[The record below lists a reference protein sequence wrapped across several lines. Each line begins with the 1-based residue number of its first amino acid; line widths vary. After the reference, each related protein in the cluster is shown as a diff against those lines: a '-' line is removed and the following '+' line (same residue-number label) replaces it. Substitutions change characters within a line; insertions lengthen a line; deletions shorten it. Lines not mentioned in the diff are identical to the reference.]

1 MSQQNIDFGA
11 FPDDPNADAIRTAFD
26 KVQQNFDELYGA
38 ATAGTVTSV
47 NRGAGITVN
56 TPTGN
61 VIVTA
66 NIACVQVTTSSLSL
80 GLGANGGTSATI
92 TTSAQILVI
101 DINPANVFSNN
112 FAANSTGGLANFT
125 GTLTANSNSQPNIT
139 SVGTLA
145 NLAVTGNI
153 TAGNVYANLGI
164 IGATTL
170 IGTLNSNS
178 NSQPNVTSLGNL
190 TSLNVTGNI
199 RSSAY
204 IGGNVSTTGAN
215 AIFVGDGGLLSN
227 LTTTAGSSIVNG
239 NSNIAIT
246 ANGNI
251 TTSVAGIANI
261 FIVSNSGANLS
272 GYLNASG
279 NVTGAN
285 ANLGNAVTAN
295 YFIGNLYG
303 NANVATLAN
312 TVTTNAQPNITSVGN
327 LTSLN
332 VIGNIT
338 SDNVNATGN
347 MTALNF
353 IGNLV
358 GNISGNI
365 VVPGSNTEVLF
376 NNNGSANASNAFTFN
391 KTSNVMTLNGN
402 IIAGNIFANSGE
414 IRATTFAGTLTTNA
428 QPNITSVGNLTSLN
442 VAGTSNLGL
451 VSNVTI
457 TGGSANYVLVT
468 NGSGTLSWSSVAA
481 IPVPGS
487 NTQVIFNDGGN
498 YSANANLTF
507 NKTTGLLTATLLGG
521 TLTTNSQPNIT
532 LLGTLSN
539 LNVTG
544 PSILNGNL
552 NTANTNITGI
562 LGVTANITTPQF
574 ISNVATG
581 TAPFIVTSTTQVANL
596 TVATAGTVTT
606 NAQPNITST
615 GTLTNVTVSGTSTLG
630 SGATGDIVILGVGGG
645 NLNSSG
651 SDITLYGATG
661 VGLRL
666 GTNGSMT
673 NGIQISTAGLVTVG
687 NLSVT
692 GNLSVGN
699 LVANNANY
707 SNYAGNVTIAAQPN
721 ITSTGTLTSV
731 TVSGTSTLGSGATGD
746 VVAFGVGGGNLNS
759 SGSNITLYGA
769 TGVGLKLG
777 ANGSMTNGIQIS
789 TTGVVTT
796 TGNLSVGGTLSG
808 SATGLTSIP
817 GANVTG
823 TVANATYAT
832 SAGTAT
838 TAGTVT
844 TAAQPNITSVGTLTS
859 LAVTGNISGANLTG
873 THYGAATGLTS
884 IPGANVTG
892 TVANATYATSA
903 GTATTAGT
911 VTTAAQPNITST
923 GTLTGVNVSGVAYLG
938 SSITGDIVVLGA
950 GGGNL
955 NSSAS
960 NITLYGATGVGL
972 KLGTNGSM
980 TNGIQISTTGVVTTT
995 GNLSVGGTLSGAAT
1009 GLTSIPGA
1017 NVTGTVANATYA
1029 TSAGTATSA
1038 TTATTAGTVTT
1049 AAQPNITSVGTLT
1062 SLTLTATT
1070 GTLTVPIITTGANS
1084 TAGTITGNWSLS
1096 AGSQLRATY
1105 ADLAEYYAGESNIEP
1120 GTVVSFGGEQEV
1132 QICDSY
1138 MSRLVAGIVTTNPAY
1153 VMNTDISCEYPIA
1166 IALQGRIPAKVIGP
1180 IKRGDMMV
1188 SANNGYA
1195 ISCNNP
1201 EMGTVLG
1208 KALTDFTGE
1217 SGTIEIMVGR
1227 T

>member
-1 MSQQNIDFGA
+1 MSQQNIDFGS

-26 KVQQNFDELYGA
+26 KVQQNFNELYGA
-38 ATAGTVTSV
+38 ATVGSVTSV
-47 NRGAGITVN
+47 NGGAGITVN
-56 TPTGN
+56 NPSGN
-61 VIVTA
+61 VVVTS
-66 NIACVQVTTSSLSL
+66 NIACVQISTSSLLVSRS
-80 GLGANGGTSATI
+80 GGTPGTSANI
-92 TTSAQILVI
+92 TSSAQILVI
-101 DINPANVFSNN
+101 DINPANVFSAN
-112 FAANSTGGLANFT
+112 FSGVSGALANIT

-139 SVGTLA
+139 SIGNLTSLNVVG
-145 NLAVTGNI
+145 NVT
-153 TAGNVYANLGI
+153 ASNVYANLGT

-170 IGTLNSNS
+170 IGTLNGNS
-178 NSQPNVTSLGNL
+178 NSQPNITSLGNL

-204 IGGNVSTTGAN
+204 IGGNVSTTGGN

-227 LTTTAGSSIVNG
+227 LTISAGSSIVNG
-239 NSNIAIT
+239 NSNVSVA
-246 ANGNI
+246 ANGNVN
-251 TTSVAGIANI
+251 TSVAGIADI
-261 FIVSNSGANLS
+261 FTVTSTGANVS
-272 GYLNASG
+272 GYLTASG
-279 NVTGAN
+279 NIIGVN

-332 VIGNIT
+332 VIGNI
-338 SDNVNATGN
+338 NATGN
-347 MTALNF
+347 MSATNF

-376 NNNGSANASNAFTFN
+376 NSNGSANASNAFTFN
-391 KTSNVMTLNGN
+391 QSSNVMTLNGN
-402 IIAGNIFANSGE
+402 IIAGNIFANLGT
-414 IRATTFAGTLTTNA
+414 IVANTFTGTLTTNA

-442 VAGTSNLGL
+442 VSGTSNLGP

-468 NGSGTLSWSSVAA
+468 NGSGTLSWSSAA
-481 IPVPGS
+481 AVPVPGS

-507 NKTTGLLTATLLGG
+507 NKTTGLLTAILLGG

-552 NTANTNITGI
+552 NTANTSITGI

-581 TAPFIVTSTTQVANL
+581 TAPFVVTSTTQVANL
-596 TVATAGTVTT
+596 TVGTAGTVTT

-615 GTLTNVTVSGTSTLG
+615 GTLTSVTVSGTSTLG
-630 SGATGDIVILGVGGG
+630 SGATGDIVVLGVGGG

-651 SDITLYGATG
+651 SNITLYGATG

-731 TVSGTSTLGSGATGD
+731 TVSGVATLGSGVTGD
-746 VVAFGVGGGNLNS
+746 VVTFGVGGGNLNS

-769 TGVGLKLG
+769 TGVGLRLG

-789 TTGVVTT
+789 TAGVVTT
-796 TGNLSVGGTLSG
+796 AGNLNVGGTVT
-808 SATGLTSIP
+808 AVNFTANTG
-817 GANVTG
+817 VF
-823 TVANATYAT
+823 
-832 SAGTAT
+832 AG
-838 TAGTVT
+838 
-844 TAAQPNITSVGTLTS
+844 
-859 LAVTGNISGANLTG
+859 SGANLTTLNASNISSG
-873 THYGAATGLTS
+873 TLAQARLANASVTLGSTALTLGSTVTTVAGLSSVTSTTFVGALTGAATS
-884 IPGANVTG
+884 
-892 TVANATYATSA
+892 ATS
-903 GTATTAGT
+903 ATTAGT

-923 GTLTGVNVSGVAYLG
+923 GTLTGVTVSGTSTLG
-938 SSITGDIVVLGA
+938 SGATGDIVVLGA
-950 GGGNL
+950 EGKL
-955 NSSAS
+955 NNSGT
-960 NITLYGATGVGL
+960 NISLYGNTGAGL
-972 KLGTNGSM
+972 RLGANGSM
-980 TNGIQISTTGVVTTT
+980 TNGIQISTAGVVTTT
-995 GNLSVGGTLSGAAT
+995 GNLSVGGTLT
-1009 GLTSIPGA
+1009 TTS
-1017 NVTGTVANATYA
+1017 
-1029 TSAGTATSA
+1029 
-1038 TTATTAGTVTT
+1038 
-1049 AAQPNITSVGTLT
+1049 
-1062 SLTLTATT
+1062 
-1070 GTLTVPIITTGANS
+1070 ITTGANS

-1105 ADLAEYYAGESNIEP
+1105 ADLAEYYAGDANIEP

-1132 QICDSY
+1132 QICNSY

-1153 VMNTDISCEYPIA
+1153 IMNTDISCEYPIA
-1166 IALQGRIPAKVIGP
+1166 VALQGRIPAKVIGP

-1195 ISCNNP
+1195 ISCNTP
-1201 EMGTVLG
+1201 DMGTVLG
-1208 KALTDFTGE
+1208 KALTDFNGE

>member
-1 MSQQNIDFGA
+1 MSQQNIDFGS

-26 KVQQNFDELYGA
+26 KVQQNFNELYGA
-38 ATAGTVTSV
+38 ATVGSVTSV
-47 NRGAGITVN
+47 NGGAGITVN
-56 TPTGN
+56 NPSGN
-61 VIVTA
+61 VVVTS
-66 NIACVQVTTSSLSL
+66 NIACVQISTSSLLVSRS
-80 GLGANGGTSATI
+80 GGTPGTSANI
-92 TTSAQILVI
+92 TSSAQILVI
-101 DINPANVFSNN
+101 DINPANVFSAN
-112 FAANSTGGLANFT
+112 FSGVSGALANIT

-139 SVGTLA
+139 SIGNLTSLNVVG
-145 NLAVTGNI
+145 NVT
-153 TAGNVYANLGI
+153 ASNVYANLGT

-170 IGTLNSNS
+170 IGTLNGNS
-178 NSQPNVTSLGNL
+178 NSQPNITSLGNL

-204 IGGNVSTTGAN
+204 IGGNVSTTGGN

-227 LTTTAGSSIVNG
+227 LTISAGSSIVNG
-239 NSNIAIT
+239 NSNVSVA
-246 ANGNI
+246 ANGNVN
-251 TTSVAGIANI
+251 TSVAGIADI
-261 FIVSNSGANLS
+261 FTVTSTGANVS
-272 GYLNASG
+272 GYLTASG
-279 NVTGAN
+279 NIIGVN

-332 VIGNIT
+332 VIGNI
-338 SDNVNATGN
+338 NATGN
-347 MTALNF
+347 MSATNF

-376 NNNGSANASNAFTFN
+376 NSNGSANASNAFTFN
-391 KTSNVMTLNGN
+391 QSSNVMTLNGN
-402 IIAGNIFANSGE
+402 IIAGNIFANLGT
-414 IRATTFAGTLTTNA
+414 IVANTFTGTLTTNA

-442 VAGTSNLGL
+442 VSGTSNLGP

-468 NGSGTLSWSSVAA
+468 NGSGTLSWSSAA
-481 IPVPGS
+481 AVPVPGS

-507 NKTTGLLTATLLGG
+507 NKTTGLLTAILLGG

-552 NTANTNITGI
+552 NTANTSITGI

-596 TVATAGTVTT
+596 TVGTAGTVTT
-606 NAQPNITST
+606 N
-615 GTLTNVTVSGTSTLG
+615 
-630 SGATGDIVILGVGGG
+630 
-645 NLNSSG
+645 
-651 SDITLYGATG
+651 
-661 VGLRL
+661 
-666 GTNGSMT
+666 
-673 NGIQISTAGLVTVG
+673 
-687 NLSVT
+687 
-692 GNLSVGN
+692 
-699 LVANNANY
+699 
-707 SNYAGNVTIAAQPN
+707 AQPN

-746 VVAFGVGGGNLNS
+746 IVVLGVGGGNLNS

-769 TGVGLKLG
+769 TGVGLRLG

-789 TTGVVTT
+789 TAGVVTT
-796 TGNLSVGGTLSG
+796 AGNLNVGGTVT
-808 SATGLTSIP
+808 AVNFTANTG
-817 GANVTG
+817 VF
-823 TVANATYAT
+823 
-832 SAGTAT
+832 AG
-838 TAGTVT
+838 
-844 TAAQPNITSVGTLTS
+844 
-859 LAVTGNISGANLTG
+859 SGANLTTLNASNISSG
-873 THYGAATGLTS
+873 TLAQARLANASVTLGSTALTLGSTVTTVAGLSSVTSTTFVGALTGAATS
-884 IPGANVTG
+884 
-892 TVANATYATSA
+892 ATS
-903 GTATTAGT
+903 ATTAGT

-923 GTLTGVNVSGVAYLG
+923 GTLTGVTVSGTSTLG
-938 SSITGDIVVLGA
+938 SGATGDIVVLGA
-950 GGGNL
+950 EGKL
-955 NSSAS
+955 NNSGT
-960 NITLYGATGVGL
+960 NISLYGNTGAGL
-972 KLGTNGSM
+972 RLGANGSM
-980 TNGIQISTTGVVTTT
+980 TNGIQISTAGVVTTT
-995 GNLSVGGTLSGAAT
+995 GNLSVGGTLT
-1009 GLTSIPGA
+1009 TTS
-1017 NVTGTVANATYA
+1017 
-1029 TSAGTATSA
+1029 
-1038 TTATTAGTVTT
+1038 
-1049 AAQPNITSVGTLT
+1049 
-1062 SLTLTATT
+1062 
-1070 GTLTVPIITTGANS
+1070 ITTGANS

-1105 ADLAEYYAGESNIEP
+1105 ADLAEYYAGDANIEP

-1132 QICDSY
+1132 QICNSY

-1153 VMNTDISCEYPIA
+1153 IMNTDISCEYPIA
-1166 IALQGRIPAKVIGP
+1166 VALQGRIPAKVIGP

-1195 ISCNNP
+1195 ISCNTP
-1201 EMGTVLG
+1201 DMGTVLG
-1208 KALTDFTGE
+1208 KALTDFNGE